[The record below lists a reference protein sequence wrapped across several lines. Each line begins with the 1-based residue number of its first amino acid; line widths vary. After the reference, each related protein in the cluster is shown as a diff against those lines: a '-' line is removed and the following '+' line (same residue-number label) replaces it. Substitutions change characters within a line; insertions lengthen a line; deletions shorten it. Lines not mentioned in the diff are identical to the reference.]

1 MQISLQTDLVCEVNN
16 HQCIFFFLFV
26 LKFRTLFLW
35 LQKKT
40 FSIQCLIL
48 LTFFTFFTASALKM
62 VKGLGKICM
71 KSSTGNGTWIL
82 LLYIW
87 HKVIHRENMRRCL
100 ISILHFIFLLAENYF
115 VIWWFCNFVQN
126 ALLLT
131 HYKTLNYFSPL
142 SKLSLSLWYPS
153 YQIIGQFVLCL
164 NSKFNR
170 LKKNRQLE
178 RCNRRYRGTLNNFT
192 SFFPNC

>member
-26 LKFRTLFLW
+26 LKFRTFFCGCKRKLFPSNVW
-35 LQKKT
+35 F
-40 FSIQCLIL
+40 FSLSL
-48 LTFFTFFTASALKM
+48 PFFTASALKM

-153 YQIIGQFVLCL
+153 YQKIGQFVLCL
-164 NSKFNR
+164 NCKFNR
-170 LKKNRQLE
+170 LKNSSTQKVQQ
-178 RCNRRYRGTLNNFT
+178 
-192 SFFPNC
+192 